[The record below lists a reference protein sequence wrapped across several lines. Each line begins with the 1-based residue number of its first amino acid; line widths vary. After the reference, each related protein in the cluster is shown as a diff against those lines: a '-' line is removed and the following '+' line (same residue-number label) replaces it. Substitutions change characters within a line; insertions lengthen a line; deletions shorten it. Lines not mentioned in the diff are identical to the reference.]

1 LPQAPAREARRLA
14 AHMLASLEHGL
25 LDDVY
30 AEGLDEFLER
40 FLIDNIRLGNAVH
53 SAYLEMK

>member
-1 LPQAPAREARRLA
+1 
-14 AHMLASLEHGL
+14 MLASLEHGL